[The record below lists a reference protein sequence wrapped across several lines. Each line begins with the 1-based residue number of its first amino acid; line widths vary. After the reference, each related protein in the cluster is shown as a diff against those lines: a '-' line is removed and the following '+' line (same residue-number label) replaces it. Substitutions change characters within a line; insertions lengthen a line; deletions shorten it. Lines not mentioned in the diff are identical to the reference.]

1 VRFLGIDIREDSYA
15 ALAFERHYSIP
26 YPSISD
32 PDNLIAALFG
42 TAAPQATPSTYIID
56 AHGRIVWAWFGATT
70 YGHLDLAV
78 AEAAGP

>member
-1 VRFLGIDIREDSYA
+1 MPRW
-15 ALAFERHYSIP
+15 AFERHYSIP

-32 PDNLIAALFG
+32 PDNRSPPCSAPPHAGHPVHLHHRRPRRIA
-42 TAAPQATPSTYIID
+42 
-56 AHGRIVWAWFGATT
+56 WAWFGATT